1 MKIIVMSQKILKNKN
16 VQLLLVHAWLSL
28 SMLSK
33 AEQNKTVKNENKN
46 TGLYPNCL
54 VAKDWTY
61 KGFTQDNLWWG
72 AENYM
77 FSIKF
82 KERDQWGFF
91 LSTCIEQYMPYFSL
105 LVPLGLQTTA
115 VVNLKWFVLADQL

>member
-1 MKIIVMSQKILKNKN
+1 MFNCYLSVHDFPSQC
-16 VQLLLVHAWLSL
+16 LV
-28 SMLSK
+28 K
-33 AEQNKTVKNENKN
+33 QNKTVKNENKN

-54 VAKDWTY
+54 VAKDLTY
-61 KGFTQDNLWWG
+61 KGFTQDNLRWG

-91 LSTCIEQYMPYFSL
+91 
-105 LVPLGLQTTA
+105 
-115 VVNLKWFVLADQL
+115 

>member
-1 MKIIVMSQKILKNKN
+1 MKIIAMSQKILKNKN

-33 AEQNKTVKNENKN
+33 AKQNKTVKNENKN

-54 VAKDWTY
+54 VTKDWTY

-91 LSTCIEQYMPYFSL
+91 
-105 LVPLGLQTTA
+105 
-115 VVNLKWFVLADQL
+115 